1 MVPSSVRNW
10 IAVNAKIQRQQYE
23 TDPNS
28 FFTISDH
35 IENLTPQFSEKDG
48 EDENQEADRFNWDC
62 IRDKSRA
69 SLSMSGRACSLFRC
83 VDRFPF
89 YPHYSRN
96 SRDSTDS

>member
-10 IAVNAKIQRQQYE
+10 IAVNSKIQRQQYE
-23 TDPNS
+23 TNPNS

-69 SLSMSGRACSLFRC
+69 LLSMSGTRVLCSLC
-83 VDRFPF
+83 
-89 YPHYSRN
+89 
-96 SRDSTDS
+96 

>member
-23 TDPNS
+23 TNPNS

-35 IENLTPQFSEKDG
+35 IENLTPKFSEKDG

-69 SLSMSGRACSLFRC
+69 SLSMSGTRVLCFVVLIDSLLSALFA
-83 VDRFPF
+83 
-89 YPHYSRN
+89 
-96 SRDSTDS
+96 